1 MTGGSGGT
9 AIAAMQ
15 GLPIV
20 MTNYICDAS
29 RWLGLDYSV
38 IDNYHDLAEDIQ
50 RLYDDKVYYNDRKLI
65 TKKLIS
71 KAIDSPE
78 KWEELAGKLKSAYE
92 RWQANQ
98 YV

>member
-1 MTGGSGGT
+1 MRLF
-9 AIAAMQ
+9 AVH
-15 GLPIV
+15 LRV
-20 MTNYICDAS
+20 
-29 RWLGLDYSV
+29 
-38 IDNYHDLAEDIQ
+38 Q